1 MNTNDTNSEKAN
13 FIDHLAR
20 RMTWPRFFFALGLIV
35 FWTTIIFPF
44 YWMVSSSFK
53 TGEQMAGRAP
63 VFVPTELRW
72 DAYLEL
78 FDPSPEYT
86 RYLWNHVWYRLLG
99 GYNIQFDAP
108 RERFQ
113 DFGVNV
119 INSLFVA
126 VPTALIAVILSML
139 GAYAVARLNFRGK
152 DFLLNSILIIYLFPG
167 ILLII
172 PLFAML
178 SQLSQYVGV
187 EVQDNL
193 PVLIFTYLAQT
204 LPVALYMLA
213 NYFRT
218 IPDEIE
224 QAALIDGCT
233 RLGVIWRVTMPLAV
247 PALVSVAIYTFMIAW
262 NEFLYALV
270 FLNDR
275 FMFTM
280 PIKINAI
287 FNDPSPRME
296 VVMAASTVMSLPV
309 MVLFLALERF
319 LAEGLSA
326 GGVKG

>member
-1 MNTNDTNSEKAN
+1 MSYADSQKAT
-13 FIDHLAR
+13 FIEHLGR
-20 RMTWPRFFFALGLIV
+20 RMTWPRFFFALGMFI
-35 FWTTIIFPF
+35 FWVLIIFPF

-53 TGEQMAGRAP
+53 TGAEIAGRKP
-63 VFVPTELRW
+63 TFVPEALRW
-72 DAYLEL
+72 DAYQEL
-78 FDPSPEYT
+78 FNP
-86 RYLWNHVWYRLLG
+86 VW
-99 GYNIQFDAP
+99 DH
-108 RERFQ
+108 FQ

-119 INSLFVA
+119 INSIVVA
-126 VPTALIAVILSML
+126 IPTALIAVILSML
-139 GAYAVARLNFRGK
+139 GAYAIARLKFKGK
-152 DFLLNSILIIYLFPG
+152 ELMLNSVLLIYLFPG

-178 SQLSQYVGV
+178 AKVSTWIGI

-193 PVLIFTYLAQT
+193 GILIFTYLATT

-224 QAALIDGCT
+224 QAAMIDGCT
-233 RLGVIWRVTMPLAV
+233 RLGVIWRITMPLSI
-247 PALVSVAIYTFMIAW
+247 PALVSVGIYTFMIAW

-275 FMFTM
+275 SMFTM

-287 FNDPSPRME
+287 FNDPSPRMQ
-296 VVMAASTVMSLPV
+296 VVMAASVVISLPV
-309 MVLFLALERF
+309 MILFLALERY